1 MEEKID
7 RQPPER
13 LEDEVSSLT
22 ANEQA
27 TAGQLRL
34 MDPQLAGL
42 YEHGIRL
49 MRQIHQPEN
58 VYLLAHCGREL
69 SKGVLESLLGD
80 EGLEVSVQ
88 ELGTDHRPRIAR
100 ALGLPETDP
109 RVDGWYK
116 LHGRFSE
123 LVHWKYPVHEPRLRV
138 SVVEE
143 GADARGTG
151 AEAAA
156 GLALAQAQV
165 CQRPDGPAAQGAL
178 RAWRLEGC
186 PDGPQVLPEARRGTT
201 QDGTGRPQ

>member
-34 MDPQLAGL
+34 RDPQLAGL

-69 SKGVLESLLGD
+69 SKGVLESLQGD

-100 ALGLPETDP
+100 ALGLPDNHA
-109 RVDGWYK
+109 RVDAWYEV
-116 LHGRFSE
+116 HRCFTDSAHWRRPGPSADVVFGAFARFSS
-123 LVHWKYPVHEPRLRV
+123 LLY
-138 SVVEE
+138 
-143 GADARGTG
+143 
-151 AEAAA
+151 
-156 GLALAQAQV
+156 GLIAPYFA
-165 CQRPDGPAAQGAL
+165 
-178 RAWRLEGC
+178 
-186 PDGPQVLPEARRGTT
+186 T
-201 QDGTGRPQ
+201 